1 MECMMKL
8 IFKKLYVFSTVE
20 KKAKVVE
27 FCEGKNIIT
36 SSPIDGTDRGKSVLL
51 KSLYHTLGADC
62 YFDDKWDDEEK
73 AYVVCFA
80 IGDNTY
86 YMYRCSRLF
95 KLFDENYNLIFKTI
109 DRRDLA
115 TQLKSIFNFGVELP
129 ERDEEKLEITPPAYN
144 YLLYFL
150 DQDYLS
156 GPYFESFRN
165 LGQYPSYKEN
175 LLYYHF
181 GAFDEKYYELVRN
194 IEKTKDSIS
203 EKENKKQL
211 NENMLDKV
219 FENIKDVSYTKS
231 IDSLREEAE
240 RSKEQYSEI
249 STNLS
254 KIKYDLFQL
263 RNDKEDLSL
272 KLKKLESVN
281 KLNEKDITSLLEHKC
296 PYCSSV
302 ISDTT
307 ELKIEKYN
315 LADDF
320 ILLSNDIQIEL
331 AKIERKIQKQE
342 ELYGEWLNKL
352 NRYEEKLKI
361 TSSEISDV
369 LKHKGYIE
377 VRESLLDEL
386 AELRE
391 QLLKEEASLKSLQKE
406 EKKYNDMKKN
416 INKRYYELML
426 SDKTRFRLEEIKPKS
441 FEKITK
447 IFSAGG
453 SNKPIATVIWYMN
466 LIKLK
471 NEFNPDA
478 INFPI
483 VFDSPNNA
491 ESDVSKKVEVYK
503 YLVDNVDEKNQLIV
517 SGIGYNTK
525 DFENVKFDKVINLD
539 NAKYQVLC
547 EQDYNNNVELLRI
560 MCSK

>member
-1 MECMMKL
+1 M
-8 IFKKLYVFSTVE
+8 
-20 KKAKVVE
+20 
-27 FCEGKNIIT
+27 
-36 SSPIDGTDRGKSVLL
+36 
-51 KSLYHTLGADC
+51 
-62 YFDDKWDDEEK
+62 
-73 AYVVCFA
+73 
-80 IGDNTY
+80 
-86 YMYRCSRLF
+86 
-95 KLFDENYNLIFKTI
+95 
-109 DRRDLA
+109 
-115 TQLKSIFNFGVELP
+115 
-129 ERDEEKLEITPPAYN
+129 
-144 YLLYFL
+144 
-150 DQDYLS
+150 
-156 GPYFESFRN
+156 
-165 LGQYPSYKEN
+165 
-175 LLYYHF
+175 
-181 GAFDEKYYELVRN
+181 RN
-194 IEKTKDSIS
+194 IEQTKDSIL

-231 IDSLREEAE
+231 IDSLREEVE
-240 RSKEQYSEI
+240 RSKEQYSKI

-254 KIKYDLFQL
+254 KIKFDLIQL
-263 RNDKEDLSL
+263 RNDKEDLAL

-281 KLNEKDITSLLEHKC
+281 KLNEKDIISLLEHKC

-302 ISDTT
+302 ISDTF
-307 ELKIEKYN
+307 ELKIQKYN

-331 AKIERKIQKQE
+331 AKIEKKIQKQE
-342 ELYGEWLNKL
+342 ELYREWLNKL
-352 NRYEEKLKI
+352 NRYEEKLKT
-361 TSSEISDV
+361 TSGEISDV

-377 VRESLLDEL
+377 VKESLLNEL

-391 QLLKEEASLKSLQKE
+391 QLLKEEDSLKFLQKE
-406 EKKYNDMKKN
+406 EKKYNEIKKK

-426 SDKTRFRLEEIKPKS
+426 SDKIRFMLEEIKPKS

-453 SNKPIATVIWYMN
+453 SNKPIATVIWYIN

-503 YLVDNVDEKNQLIV
+503 YLVDNVDDKNQLIV

-525 DFENVKFDKVINLD
+525 DFENVKFDNIINLD

-547 EQDYNNNVELLRI
+547 EQDYNDNIELLRI
-560 MCSK
+560 LCTK